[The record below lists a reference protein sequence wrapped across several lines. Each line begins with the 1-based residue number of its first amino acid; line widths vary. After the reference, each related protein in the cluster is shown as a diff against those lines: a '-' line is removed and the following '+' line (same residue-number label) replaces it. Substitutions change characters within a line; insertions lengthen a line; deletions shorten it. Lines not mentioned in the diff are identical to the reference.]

1 MASQFVLIWLQQPGA
16 NELRLRFRATSGTWS
31 EMIRLWPENGECKPA
46 GLSLKRLAPV
56 SSSRNSVAPCEGSK
70 GREFI
75 CWKKVA
81 LRSTSRSCGAERR
94 IDSRRS
100 IFQPQQM
107 KIATSLFYVLAN
119 LFAQAFH
126 GRKFDFVA
134 QPLQKMNFNLCFR
147 IQFDRMEV
155 EQMGFYGKR
164 LGPECGTVPDVSY

>member
-31 EMIRLWPENGECKPA
+31 EMIRLWPESGGCKPV
-46 GLSLKRLAPV
+46 GLSLKRLVLV
-56 SSSRNSVAPCEGSK
+56 SSSQNSAAPCEGS
-70 GREFI
+70 RDPEFI
-75 CWKKVA
+75 CWKKVK
-81 LRSTSRSCGAERR
+81 LRSTSRSSGAERR

-100 IFQPQQM
+100 IFQSQQM

-126 GRKFDFVA
+126 GREFDFVA
-134 QPLQKMNFNLCFR
+134 EPLQKMNFNLCFR

-164 LGPECGTVPDVSY
+164 LGPECGTVPHVGH